1 MYSCLCNEHSH
12 LRGQTER
19 GHDEWRKGER
29 GSRRGREREG
39 DMMNGGKGERDYRH
53 EWERKRR
60 SSYTTIFFSFLLGA
74 TSQVHP
80 VEWP

>member
-1 MYSCLCNEHSH
+1 MEG
-12 LRGQTER
+12 R
-19 GHDEWRKGER
+19 
-29 GSRRGREREG
+29 RERE
-39 DMMNGGKGERDYRH
+39 GKGERDYRH

-60 SSYTTIFFSFLLGA
+60 SSFNTIFFSFLLGA